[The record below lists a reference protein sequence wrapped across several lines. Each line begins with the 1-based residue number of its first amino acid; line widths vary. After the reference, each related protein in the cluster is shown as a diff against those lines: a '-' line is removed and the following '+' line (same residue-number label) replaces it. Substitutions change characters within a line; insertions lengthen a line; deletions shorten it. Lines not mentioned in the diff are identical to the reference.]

1 MILYGFFVF
10 LALMNNPVPKRLTSQ
25 LSIPVTCL
33 LLLFQF
39 LIPRQGKAQCFRG
52 WNTDTSALRTRNII
66 FTTPVAKNSTIN
78 GLAIGF
84 QPNTWHEARLL
95 NINGISISASPI
107 DPFIAVLYLSTSL
120 PDKFGDDDF
129 NSRHS
134 YPAID
139 MSKETYNG
147 LIVGSFSPRVKC
159 NGVNIAAVMN
169 YAKTMNGLSV
179 AGLFNHHYSFKGVLV
194 AGIRNK
200 TTKGKGLQIGLL
212 NRCQEGKLVQIGLLN
227 RIGKRTIPFINFQF

>member
-1 MILYGFFVF
+1 MK
-10 LALMNNPVPKRLTSQ
+10 NPVPKRLTNQ
-25 LSIPVTCL
+25 IHIPVTCL

-39 LIPRQGKAQCFRG
+39 LIPNLANGQCFRG
-52 WNTDTSALRTRNII
+52 WSTDTSAPRTRNII

-78 GLAIGF
+78 GLALGF
-84 QPNTWHEARLL
+84 QPNTWHEAQIL
-95 NINGISISASPI
+95 NINGVSISASPI
-107 DPFIAVLYLSTSL
+107 DPFIALLYLCTTL

-129 NSRHS
+129 NSRRH
-134 YPAID
+134 YPYID
-139 MSKETYNG
+139 TSKETYNG

-169 YAKTMNGLSV
+169 YAKTMKGLSI
-179 AGLFNHHYSFKGVLV
+179 AGLFNHHYSFKGVLI

>member
-1 MILYGFFVF
+1 MKD
-10 LALMNNPVPKRLTSQ
+10 PVPEFQPNQ
-25 LSIPVTCL
+25 LHIPVICL

-39 LIPRQGKAQCFRG
+39 LIRCPGKGQCVFAPPG
-52 WNTDTSALRTRNII
+52 PGDTSAPRTRNII

-84 QPNTWHEARLL
+84 QPNTWHGAGIL
-95 NINGISISASPI
+95 NINGLSISASPI
-107 DPFIAVLYLSTSL
+107 DPFIAVIYLDFCL
-120 PDKFGDDDF
+120 DKELGEHDF
-129 NSRHS
+129 NSRLY

-139 MSKETYNG
+139 MSKEIYNG

-159 NGVNIAAVMN
+159 NGVNIAAIMN
-169 YAKTMNGLSV
+169 YAKTMNGVSI
-179 AGLFNHHYSFKGVLV
+179 AGLFNHHYSFKGVLI

-227 RIGKRTIPFINFQF
+227 RIGKRTIPFINFNFKG

>member
-1 MILYGFFVF
+1 MK
-10 LALMNNPVPKRLTSQ
+10 NPVSKRLIY
-25 LSIPVTCL
+25 LLPVLAICL

-39 LIPRQGKAQCFRG
+39 LIPSLGKGQCLFAG
-52 WNTDTSALRTRNII
+52 PHPTDTSAPRTRNII

-95 NINGISISASPI
+95 NINGVSISASPI
-107 DPFIAVLYLSTSL
+107 DPFIAVLYFYFSLSQE
-120 PDKFGDDDF
+120 FGEDDL
-129 NSRHS
+129 NSRNN
-134 YPAID
+134 YPD
-139 MSKETYNG
+139 LDTSRETYNG

-169 YAKTMNGLSV
+169 YAKTMKGLSI
-179 AGLFNHHYSFKGVLV
+179 AGLFNHHYSFKGVLI
-194 AGIRNK
+194 AGFRNK
-200 TTKGKGLQIGLL
+200 TTKGKGLQIGLF
-212 NRCQEGKLVQIGLLN
+212 NRCKEGKLVQIGLLN

>member
-1 MILYGFFVF
+1 MK
-10 LALMNNPVPKRLTSQ
+10 NPVPKRLSNQLHIPITS
-25 LSIPVTCL
+25 L

-39 LIPRQGKAQCFRG
+39 LVPGLGKGQCVFGPPGRG
-52 WNTDTSALRTRNII
+52 DTSSPRTRNIV
-66 FTTPVAKNSTIN
+66 FTTPVEKNSTIN

-84 QPNTWHEARLL
+84 QPNTWHGARIL
-95 NINGISISASPI
+95 NINGVSISASPI
-107 DPFIAVLYLSTSL
+107 DPIIVIAYLYLTL
-120 PDKFGDDDF
+120 CKEGVEDDLNCRHF
-129 NSRHS
+129 YPNS
-134 YPAID
+134 D
-139 MSKETYNG
+139 TSKETYNG
-147 LIVGSFSPRVKC
+147 LIMGSFSPRVKC

-169 YAKTMNGLSV
+169 YAKTMKGLSI
-179 AGLFNHHYSFKGVLV
+179 AGLFNHHYSFKGVLI

>member
-1 MILYGFFVF
+1 MK
-10 LALMNNPVPKRLTSQ
+10 NPVPKRLTNQ
-25 LSIPVTCL
+25 LHIPVTYL

-39 LIPRQGKAQCFRG
+39 LTPNLGKGQCLFAG
-52 WNTDTSALRTRNII
+52 PHPTDTSAPRTRNII
-66 FTTPVAKNSTIN
+66 FTTPVARNSTIN

-84 QPNTWHEARLL
+84 QPNTWHEARSL

-107 DPFIAVLYLSTSL
+107 DPLIALFYLGISI
-120 PDKFGDDDF
+120 DDIGSDF
-129 NSRHS
+129 DSRHI
-134 YPAID
+134 YPSID
-139 MSKETYNG
+139 TSKETYNG

-159 NGVNIAAVMN
+159 NGVNIAGIMN
-169 YAKTMNGLSV
+169 YAKTMNGLSI
-179 AGLFNHHYSFKGVLV
+179 AGLFNHHYSFKGVLI